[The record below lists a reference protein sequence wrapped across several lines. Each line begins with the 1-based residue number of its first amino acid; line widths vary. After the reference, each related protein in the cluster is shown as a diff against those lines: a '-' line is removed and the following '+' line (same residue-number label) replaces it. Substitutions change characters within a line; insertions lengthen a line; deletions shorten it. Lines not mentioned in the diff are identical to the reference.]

1 MVRCANSI
9 LSDFHREA
17 EISSLDK
24 AIFLHQNALRLRAAP
39 HGQRSAS
46 LRGLSLAFAA
56 RFHRTGQLQDLD
68 EAVSLL
74 WQAFAL
80 LPRPHADRL
89 ALLHD
94 LIAVLLTR
102 FGKIQDIQDL
112 HDAVSQYVEAQDVGL
127 FGSRSIMEAEESN
140 HEPQPY
146 VRTTNQH
153 YVCCLKPISCRDPRR
168 LRRMRLPCC
177 WKMKN

>member
-17 EISSLDK
+17 GISSLDK

-46 LRGLSLAFAA
+46 LRGLGLAFAA
-56 RFHRTGQLQDLD
+56 RFHRTGQFQDLD

-80 LPRPHADRL
+80 LPRSHADRL
-89 ALLHD
+89 ASLHD
-94 LIAVLLTR
+94 LVSMLLTR
-102 FGKIQDIQDL
+102 FGKMKDIQDL
-112 HDAVSQYVEAQDVGL
+112 HDAVWQYVEAQRAGL
-127 FGSRSIMEAEESN
+127 FGSGSIRQAAESN

-146 VRTTNQH
+146 VRT
-153 YVCCLKPISCRDPRR
+153 I
-168 LRRMRLPCC
+168 
-177 WKMKN
+177 